1 MAGTSTLMEL
11 LQKSV
16 PYLEQRGIA
25 NARREVEWL
34 FADTLGLSRIELYT
48 RYDMPVGATEMAALR
63 ERITRRGRRE
73 PLAYILGTQPF
84 CALELAV
91 GPDVLVPRPETE
103 ELVELVLRTHEA
115 GPLRVLDVGTGSG
128 AIACALKRARPAWTV
143 HAVDA
148 SAAALVVA
156 RDNAARHD
164 LEVCFH
170 HAHLVPP
177 DADRWNVIVANLP
190 YVGEDERENCDP
202 ELAHEPQEAL
212 FAGPDGLALIRELVA
227 RAPALLQ
234 RDGALWLEI
243 GFRQAAAVLALAE
256 AHDLDCRCHSDA
268 AGHDRFCELRHG

>member
-1 MAGTSTLMEL
+1 MSGTATLMEL

-48 RYDMPVGATEMAALR
+48 RYDMPVDASEMAILR

-84 CALELAV
+84 CGLDLAV

-103 ELVELVLRTHEA
+103 ELVERVLRTHPA
-115 GPLRVLDVGTGSG
+115 IALRALDVGTGSG
-128 AIACALKRARPAWTV
+128 AIACALKQARPTWTV

-148 SAAALVVA
+148 SPAALVVA
-156 RDNAARHD
+156 QGNAARHE
-164 LEVCFH
+164 LAVCFH

-177 DADRWNVIVANLP
+177 DADRWDVIVANLP
-190 YVGEDERENCDP
+190 YVGEDERDECDP
-202 ELAHEPQEAL
+202 ELAYEPQEAL
-212 FAGPDGLALIRELVA
+212 FAGPDGLSLIRELLA
-227 RAPALLQ
+227 RAPALLSD
-234 RDGALWLEI
+234 DGTLWLEI
-243 GFRQAAAVLALAE
+243 GFRQAASVLALA
-256 AHDLDCRCHSDA
+256 ATHGLNGRCHADA
-268 AGHDRFCELRHG
+268 AGHERFCELRRE